1 MKGKV
6 TVLGS
11 FVVDLMA
18 RSPHIPVPGETVK
31 GSIFKMGPGGK
42 GSNQA
47 VAAHRC
53 GGNVTLITKV
63 GRDVFGKVALD
74 FYHGE
79 GMDTQF
85 VFEDDA
91 LSTGIALIMVDEH
104 TAQNSITVVPGA
116 CGAISEEEIQRA
128 FPVLDETAILV
139 SQLETNLD
147 ILAPA
152 VKRVHQHGGMAILNP
167 APAPQT
173 PLDDSFIGMFD
184 VVTPNETEASFLT
197 GIEVVD
203 RQSAH
208 KAAQVLQKKG
218 AKDVIITLGKMGCF
232 LLDSEGQALLFP
244 TMDVK
249 VVDTTGAGDAFNGGL
264 STALSQGKDLRQAIY
279 VATAVA
285 SLSVTKVGTA
295 PAMPTEEELAQFLAK
310 LDSAAY
316 WESVR

>member
-53 GGNVTLITKV
+53 GGDVTLITKV
-63 GRDVFGKVALD
+63 GKDVFGTVALD
-74 FYHGE
+74 FYRGE
-79 GMDTQF
+79 GMETQF
-85 VFEDDA
+85 VFEDET

-104 TAQNSITVVPGA
+104 TSQNSITVVPGA
-116 CGAISEEEIQRA
+116 CGAISELEMQRA
-128 FPVLDETAILV
+128 FPILDETAILV

-147 ILAPA
+147 ILEPA

-184 VVTPNETEASFLT
+184 VVTPNETEAGFLT
-197 GIEVVD
+197 GIEVLD
-203 RQSAH
+203 RESAH
-208 KAAQVLQKKG
+208 KAAQVLQQKG
-218 AKDVIITLGKMGCF
+218 VQDVIITLGKMGCY
-232 LLDSEGQALLFP
+232 LLDSEGHSALFP

-264 STALSQGKDLRQAIY
+264 ATALSQGKGLKDAIY
-279 VATAVA
+279 IATAVA

-295 PAMPTEEELAQFLAK
+295 PAMPTEDELAHFLAQQ
-310 LDSAAY
+310 DSAAY
-316 WESVR
+316 WEKVR